1 MSLRRHHLAVKW
13 EDGHLCIC
21 YLTLYVTGLLYSC
34 YALSGQF
41 ILWSVAV
48 LFLSERL
55 SIQSIVWS
63 LNYCMGAYYL
73 FYLIRDVEL
82 LNCCI
87 GAYFLFHLI
96 RDVKILCAYSLFY
109 LIIDVGFTCTFT

>member
-1 MSLRRHHLAVKW
+1 M
-13 EDGHLCIC
+13 
-21 YLTLYVTGLLYSC
+21 GLLYSC
-34 YALSGQF
+34 YARLGQF

-73 FYLIRDVEL
+73 FYRIRGMES
-82 LNCCI
+82 LNCYI

-96 RDVKILCAYSLFY
+96 RDVKILWAYSLFY